1 MNDVLAKRD
10 FSFFFRFFFFFV
22 SEMVAK
28 LRIEVELNMVNS
40 RDNEQIKKSGNY
52 DVALVERKMMR
63 YFFLFFFSWN
73 RMPSFRRLITNRGKR
88 H

>member
-1 MNDVLAKRD
+1 MNDILAKRD
-10 FSFFFRFFFFFV
+10 FSFFFRFFFFV

-52 DVALVERKMMR
+52 DVVLVERKMMR
-63 YFFLFFFSWN
+63 YFFLFFFAWN